1 MEDLPTD
8 FRVQKEKVEES
19 LLTSSLELMETAAAK
34 KLISL
39 STQQK
44 EDAALSRRE
53 NLWFRKIQTV
63 SLKARLLSNKQ
74 RPLHQRLTRKQRRS
88 NPKRQKRCQKKRP
101 RPYKN

>member
-19 LLTSSLELMETAAAK
+19 LLTSSLEPMETAAAK

-44 EDAALSRRE
+44 EDAASSRRE
-53 NLWFRKIQTV
+53 NL
-63 SLKARLLSNKQ
+63 
-74 RPLHQRLTRKQRRS
+74 
-88 NPKRQKRCQKKRP
+88 
-101 RPYKN
+101 